1 VHYVKPIFRY
11 ICQITKYFLFKL
23 FTNKEMKRTI
33 LLALGALTFAS
44 AGAQQAIP
52 TGKPVKVPA
61 KIANK
66 AYTISHNNFVQTEMY
81 ALPAKSGNPTVG
93 ANQVSSFDEVVI
105 GKSVYDLQT
114 NSSVQNRV
122 VNHGGGQVSAVW
134 TFGKVDASF
143 PERGTGYN
151 YRNGTSWI
159 QTGYDDIDNI
169 VRVENIRTGF
179 PSLSRVAGKG
189 DVVVAH
195 DLDGSAQL
203 AQNNNVGDLNTWTN
217 AATPMDS
224 TFWNR
229 MIVGGPDG
237 KTIHVIALTT
247 PTTGTPA
254 GVPYQGI
261 DGALVYSRSTNG
273 GSTWDKQKVLLP
285 GIDATLFKRFGGDAY
300 AIDAKG
306 NTVAF
311 VVGGFNN
318 DMFLMKST
326 DNGDNWTKTRIM
338 DFPIDAYDDNLT
350 DINNDGLVDTVETN
364 DGALAIVIDNSDLVH
379 VFTGAMRMLND
390 DTTDG
395 TYSYFPGTA
404 GLLYWNENLGPDNIA
419 TALDGVPDRNG
430 NGTLDIGADIPVYQ
444 VGLISHPSA
453 GIDASGRIYVTFD
466 CIADNTL
473 LDTRSYRHI
482 FAMTTADNGATF
494 TDPVE
499 ITFFDEF
506 TEYVYGAIGKNVDDK
521 VHLVYQRDGE
531 PGIAVSP
538 ADANPHIYAENDI
551 VYLDIASDFYVTS
564 VTENININNVTVYPN
579 PASEFAQLTFT
590 LADAANIS
598 ASLVNVMGQKVAAIN
613 GGNFAP
619 GTHTVNL
626 DINGLA
632 AGVYFV
638 NLNTGNGMVTE
649 KLIVR

>member
-1 VHYVKPIFRY
+1 
-11 ICQITKYFLFKL
+11 
-23 FTNKEMKRTI
+23 MKRTL
-33 LLALGALTFAS
+33 LLALGAFAFAS

-66 AYTISHNNFVQTEMY
+66 AYTINHNNFVQTEMY
-81 ALPAKSGNPTVG
+81 ALPLKSGNPTTG
-93 ANQVSSFDEVVI
+93 ANQVTSLDEVVI
-105 GKSVYDLQT
+105 GKTVYDLQT

-151 YRNGTSWI
+151 YRDGSNWI
-159 QTGYDDIDNI
+159 QVGYDADIDNI
-169 VRVENIRTGF
+169 TRVENIRTGF

-195 DLDGSAQL
+195 DLNGSAQL
-203 AQNNNVGDLNTWTN
+203 AQNNNVGDLNTWSN
-217 AATPMDS
+217 AATPLDT

-229 MIVGGPDG
+229 MIVAGPDG
-237 KTIHVIALTT
+237 KTIHNIALTT

-254 GVPYQGI
+254 GTPFQGI
-261 DGALVYSRSTNG
+261 DGALVYSRSLNG
-273 GSTWDKQKVLLP
+273 GQTWDIQKSLLP
-285 GIDATLFKRFGGDAY
+285 GIDATLFKRFSGDAY
-300 AIDAKG
+300 AIDAKD

-338 DFPIDAYDDNLT
+338 DFPIDAFEDQLSDVNS
-350 DINNDGLVDTVETN
+350 DGIADTIDTN
-364 DGALAIVIDNSDLVH
+364 DGAMAIVIDNNDLVH
-379 VFTGAMRMLND
+379 VFTSAMRMLND

-395 TYSYFPGTA
+395 NYSYFPGTA
-404 GLLYWNENLGPDNIA
+404 GLLYWNENMGADNIELV
-419 TALDGVPDRNG
+419 LDGVPDRNA

-453 GIDASGRIYVTFD
+453 GVDASNRIYVTFD

-482 FAMTTADNGATF
+482 FGMTTADGVNF
-494 TDPVE
+494 TEPVE
-499 ITFFDEF
+499 LTPFDDF
-506 TEYVYGAIGKNVDDK
+506 TEYVYGCIGKNVDNS

-538 ADANPHIYAENDI
+538 ADANPHIYGENDI
-551 VYLDIASDFYVTS
+551 VYLAIDPAFLITS
-564 VTENININNVTVYPN
+564 VAENTNIKGVSVYPN
-579 PASEFAQLTFT
+579 PASSFAQLTFT
-590 LADAANIS
+590 LTDATNIN

-638 NLNTGNGMVTE
+638 NLNTGNSVVTE

>member
-1 VHYVKPIFRY
+1 
-11 ICQITKYFLFKL
+11 
-23 FTNKEMKRTI
+23 MKRTL
-33 LLALGALTFAS
+33 LLALGAFAFAS

-52 TGKPVKVPA
+52 AGKPVKVPA

-66 AYTISHNNFVQTEMY
+66 AYTINHNNFVQTEMY
-81 ALPAKSGNPTVG
+81 ALPLKSGNPTTG
-93 ANQVSSFDEVVI
+93 ANQVTSFEEVVI

-151 YRNGTSWI
+151 YRDGSNWI
-159 QTGYDDIDNI
+159 QVGYDADIDNI

-195 DLDGSAQL
+195 DLNGSAQL
-203 AQNNNVGDLNTWTN
+203 AQNNNVGDLNTWSN

-229 MIVGGPDG
+229 MVVGGPDG

-254 GVPYQGI
+254 GIPFQGI
-261 DGALVYSRSTNG
+261 DGALVYSRSLNG
-273 GSTWDKQKVLLP
+273 GQTWDQQKVLLP
-285 GIDATLFKRFGGDAY
+285 GIDATLFSRFSGDAY
-300 AIDAKG
+300 AIDVKG

-326 DNGDNWTKTRIM
+326 DNGDNWSKTRIM
-338 DFPIDAYDDNLT
+338 DFPIDAFEDQLSDV
-350 DINNDGLVDTVETN
+350 NNDGLADTINTN
-364 DGALAIVIDNSDLVH
+364 DGAMAIVIDNNDLVH

-395 TYSYFPGTA
+395 NYSYFPGTA
-404 GLLYWNENLGPDNIA
+404 ALLYWNENLGADAID
-419 TALDGVPDRNG
+419 TIVDGVLDRNG
-430 NGTLDIGADIPVYQ
+430 NGLLDIGDDIPVYQ

-453 GIDASGRIYVTFD
+453 GVDANNRIYVTFD

-482 FAMTTADNGATF
+482 FGLTRNPGDGTWTN
-494 TDPVE
+494 PVE
-499 ITFFDEF
+499 ITPFDDF
-506 TEYVYGAIGKNVDDK
+506 TEYVYGCIGKNVDDK

-551 VYLDIASDFYVTS
+551 VYLGIDANFYVTS
-564 VTENININNVTVYPN
+564 VTENTSINGVAIYPN
-579 PASEFAQLTFT
+579 PASTFAQLTFT
-590 LADAANIS
+590 LTEATNIN

-638 NLNTGNGMVTE
+638 NLNTGNSVVTE

>member
-1 VHYVKPIFRY
+1 
-11 ICQITKYFLFKL
+11 
-23 FTNKEMKRTI
+23 MKKSF

-52 TGKPVKVPA
+52 TGKAVKVPA

-66 AYTISHNNFVQTEMY
+66 ALTISHNNFITPEMF
-81 ALPAKSGNPTVG
+81 ALPTKSGNPTTG
-93 ANQVSSFDEVVI
+93 ANHVSSFNEVVI
-105 GKSVYDLQT
+105 GKTVYDLQT

-122 VNHGGGQVSAVW
+122 MNHGSGMVSATW

-151 YRNGTSWI
+151 YRDGSNWI
-159 QTGYDDIDNI
+159 QAGYDDINNI

-179 PSLSRVAGKG
+179 GSLDRIAGKG
-189 DVVVAH
+189 DIVVAH
-195 DLDGSAQL
+195 DLNGAAQL
-203 AQNNNVGDLNTWTN
+203 AQNNNVGDLNTWSN

-229 MIVGGPDG
+229 MKVGGPDG
-237 KTIHVIALTT
+237 KSIHVIALTT

-254 GVPYQGI
+254 GVPFRGI
-261 DGALVYSRSTNG
+261 DGAIVYSRSLNG
-273 GSTWDKQKVLLP
+273 GQTWDKQKVLLP
-285 GIDATLFKRFGGDAY
+285 GIDSTLFKRFSGDAY
-300 AIDAKG
+300 AIDTKG

-318 DMFLMKST
+318 DMFVMKST

-338 DFPIDAYDDNLT
+338 DFPIDAYDDDIT
-350 DINNDGLVDTVETN
+350 DINNDGLADTLDTN
-364 DGALAIVIDNSDLVH
+364 DGAMAIVIDGNDMVH
-379 VFTGAMRMLND
+379 VFTGAMRMMND
-390 DTTDG
+390 DSTDG

-404 GLLYWNENLGPDNIA
+404 GLLYWNEGMGADSIQ
-419 TALDGVPDRNG
+419 TILDGVPDRNG

-444 VGLISHPSA
+444 VGLITQPSV
-453 GIDASGRIYVTFD
+453 GIGADGRIYVTFS

-482 FAMTTADNGATF
+482 FAMTSGDGGANF
-494 TDPVE
+494 TNPVE

-506 TEYVYGAIGKNVDDK
+506 TEYVYGCIGEVVDNN

-538 ADANPHIYAENDI
+538 ETNNPHIYAENDI

-564 VTENININNVTVYPN
+564 VAENSTNFDKVSVYPN
-579 PASEFAQLTFT
+579 PATNAAQLAFT
-590 LADAANIS
+590 LKKS
-598 ASLVNVMGQKVAAIN
+598 ATINASIVNVMGQKVASIN
-613 GGNFAP
+613 GGNMAP
-619 GTHTVNL
+619 GAHTINL
-626 DINGLA
+626 DINGLS
-632 AGVYFV
+632 AGVYFI
-638 NLNTGNGMVTE
+638 NLNTGNEVITQ

>member
-1 VHYVKPIFRY
+1 
-11 ICQITKYFLFKL
+11 
-23 FTNKEMKRTI
+23 MKRTL
-33 LLALGALTFAS
+33 LLALGAFAFAS

-61 KIANK
+61 NIANK
-66 AYTISHNNFVQTEMY
+66 AYTINHNNFVYNEMY
-81 ALPAKSGNPTVG
+81 ALPLKSGNPTTG
-93 ANQVSSFDEVVI
+93 ANQVTSLDEVVI

-151 YRNGTSWI
+151 YRDGSNWI
-159 QTGYDDIDNI
+159 QVGYDADIDNI

-195 DLDGSAQL
+195 DLNGSAQL
-203 AQNNNVGDLNTWTN
+203 AQNDNVGDLDSWNN

-229 MIVGGPDG
+229 MIVAGPDG

-254 GVPYQGI
+254 GIPFQGI
-261 DGALVYSRSTNG
+261 DGALVYSRSLNG
-273 GSTWDKQKVLLP
+273 GQTWDIQKSLLP
-285 GIDATLFKRFGGDAY
+285 GIDASLFKRFSGDAY

-306 NTVAF
+306 STVAF

-338 DFPIDAYDDNLT
+338 DFPIDAYDDDIS
-350 DINNDGLVDTVETN
+350 DINNDNVADTVETN
-364 DGALAIVIDNSDLVH
+364 DGAMAIVIDNNDLVH
-379 VFTGAMRMLND
+379 VFTGAMRMFND

-404 GLLYWNENLGPDNIA
+404 GLLYWNESMGADNIDLV
-419 TALDGVPDRNG
+419 LDGVPDRNG
-430 NGTLDIGADIPVYQ
+430 NAALDIGADIPVYQ

-453 GIDASGRIYVTFD
+453 GVDASNRIYVTFD

-482 FAMTTADNGATF
+482 FGMSTADGVIF
-494 TDPVE
+494 SDPVE
-499 ITFFDEF
+499 LTPFDEF
-506 TEYVYGAIGKNVDDK
+506 TEYVYGGIAKNVDNS

-551 VYLDIASDFYVTS
+551 VYLAIDPAFLVTS
-564 VTENININNVTVYPN
+564 VAENININGVSVYPN

-590 LADAANIS
+590 LTEATNIS

>member
-1 VHYVKPIFRY
+1 
-11 ICQITKYFLFKL
+11 
-23 FTNKEMKRTI
+23 MKRTL
-33 LLALGALTFAS
+33 LLALGAFAFAS

-61 KIANK
+61 NIANK
-66 AYTISHNNFVQTEMY
+66 AYTINHNNFVYNEMY
-81 ALPAKSGNPTVG
+81 ALPLKSGNPTTG
-93 ANQVSSFDEVVI
+93 ANQVTSLDEVVI

-151 YRNGTSWI
+151 YRDGSNWI
-159 QTGYDDIDNI
+159 QVGYDSDIDNI

-195 DLDGSAQL
+195 DLNGSAQL
-203 AQNNNVGDLNTWTN
+203 AQNDNVGDLDSWNN

-229 MIVGGPDG
+229 MIVAGPDG

-254 GVPYQGI
+254 GVPFQGI
-261 DGALVYSRSTNG
+261 DGALVYSRSLNG
-273 GSTWDKQKVLLP
+273 GQTWDIQKSLLP
-285 GIDATLFKRFGGDAY
+285 GIDASLFKRFSGDAY

-306 NTVAF
+306 STVAF

-338 DFPIDAYDDNLT
+338 DFPIDAYDDDIS
-350 DINNDGLVDTVETN
+350 DINNDNVADTVETN
-364 DGALAIVIDNSDLVH
+364 DGAMAIVIDNNDLVH
-379 VFTGAMRMLND
+379 VFTGAMRMFND

-404 GLLYWNENLGPDNIA
+404 GLLYWNESMGADNIDLV
-419 TALDGVPDRNG
+419 LDGVPDRNG
-430 NGTLDIGADIPVYQ
+430 NAALDIGADIPVYQ

-453 GIDASGRIYVTFD
+453 GVDASNRIYVTFD

-482 FAMTTADNGATF
+482 FGMSTADGVIF
-494 TDPVE
+494 SDPVE
-499 ITFFDEF
+499 LTPFDEF
-506 TEYVYGAIGKNVDDK
+506 TEYVYGGIAKNVDNS

-551 VYLDIASDFYVTS
+551 VYLAIDPAFLVTS
-564 VTENININNVTVYPN
+564 VAENININGVSVYPN

-590 LADAANIS
+590 LTEATNIS

>member
-1 VHYVKPIFRY
+1 
-11 ICQITKYFLFKL
+11 
-23 FTNKEMKRTI
+23 MKRTL
-33 LLALGALTFAS
+33 LLALGAFAFAS

-61 KIANK
+61 NIANK
-66 AYTISHNNFVQTEMY
+66 AYTINHNNFVYNEMY
-81 ALPAKSGNPTVG
+81 ALPLKSGNPTTG
-93 ANQVSSFDEVVI
+93 ANQVTSLDEVVI

-151 YRNGTSWI
+151 YRDGSNWI
-159 QTGYDDIDNI
+159 QVGYDSDIDNI

-195 DLDGSAQL
+195 DLNGSAQL
-203 AQNNNVGDLNTWTN
+203 AQNDNVGDLDSWNN

-229 MIVGGPDG
+229 MIVAGPDG

-254 GVPYQGI
+254 GVPFQGI
-261 DGALVYSRSTNG
+261 DGALVYSRSLNG
-273 GSTWDKQKVLLP
+273 GQTWDIQKSLLP
-285 GIDATLFKRFGGDAY
+285 GIDASLFKRFSGDAY

-306 NTVAF
+306 STVAF

-338 DFPIDAYDDNLT
+338 DFPIDAYDDDIS
-350 DINNDGLVDTVETN
+350 DINNDNVADTVETN
-364 DGALAIVIDNSDLVH
+364 DGAMAIVIDNNDLVH
-379 VFTGAMRMLND
+379 VFTGAMRMFND

-404 GLLYWNENLGPDNIA
+404 GLLYWNESMGADNIDLV
-419 TALDGVPDRNG
+419 LDGVPDRNG
-430 NGTLDIGADIPVYQ
+430 NAALDIGADIPVYQ

-453 GIDASGRIYVTFD
+453 GVDASNRIYVTFD

-482 FAMTTADNGATF
+482 FGMSTADGVIF
-494 TDPVE
+494 SDPVE
-499 ITFFDEF
+499 LTPFDEF
-506 TEYVYGAIGKNVDDK
+506 TEYVYGGIAKNVDNS

-538 ADANPHIYAENDI
+538 ADANPHIYGENDI
-551 VYLDIASDFYVTS
+551 VYLAIDPAFLVTS
-564 VTENININNVTVYPN
+564 VAENININGVSVYPN

-590 LADAANIS
+590 LTEATNIS